1 MATEKIPQEYL
12 IKAKLYR
19 FTSILFVII
28 GFFIFIG
35 LYSKS
40 IDGRLVEAL
49 KEPKTIFIFIA
60 PFLPAVI
67 MNFVADKAEKKYQ
80 LLSKKAAP
88 QK

>member
-1 MATEKIPQEYL
+1 MATEKNPQEYL

-35 LYSKS
+35 LYSKN
-40 IDGRLVEAL
+40 IDGRLIEAL
-49 KEPKTIFIFIA
+49 KDPKTIFIFIA
-60 PFLPAVI
+60 PFLPAVL
-67 MNFVADKAEKKYQ
+67 MNFVADKAEKKFHT
-80 LLSKKAAP
+80 LSKKVAT